1 MATCR
6 APTRWPRRSWRVGED
21 DAAVAAS
28 AVSCLCLRPC
38 PVFLT
43 TSFTCCGQ
51 AYCMWRGRRAFAELH
66 GRRHF
71 GPWARRRSHRVRHRL
86 GRRSRVGQVVLA
98 DAQLE
103 KGKNALKLEGG
114 CNWAVPDKWT
124 DMESGGNFP
133 CDEGGANCNQHLPPP
148 PPLNCEKYCT
158 KSSIAMC
165 SQLGMHCVCESRAH
179 ALCGI
184 DCWHAYLT
192 CDRLVSQ
199 VGTSNTTRLEKA
211 CPTAPAAAVTQAAAA
226 NATPRRWCRTT
237 CFTSLAPGRDS
248 ESGQRGGCDVSPM
261 QHGAVGQNVSSIE
274 PPAMAKSSRRA
285 TPRTG
290 LYY

>member
-1 MATCR
+1 MR
-6 APTRWPRRSWRVGED
+6 MMLPWQRV
-21 DAAVAAS
+21 
-28 AVSCLCLRPC
+28 PC
-38 PVFLT
+38 PVFVSARVL
-43 TSFTCCGQ
+43 SFSPPPSPAVDRPIACGVD
-51 AYCMWRGRRAFAELH
+51 A
-66 GRRHF
+66 
-71 GPWARRRSHRVRHRL
+71 GPLLNYTGGVISDP
-86 GRRSRVGQVVLA
+86 GQGVDHIVSVIGWGVDPESGKSYWQMRNSWGEFWGEMGYA
-98 DAQLE
+98 KVE

>member
-1 MATCR
+1 MEASRTAPGTARRRMCAAPARPSRRPAECVRKWTSTPMQRLSSMATCR

-98 DAQLE
+98 DAQLV
-103 KGKNALKLEGG
+103 GRVLGRDGLRQSREGQER
-114 CNWAVPDKWT
+114 AET
-124 DMESGGNFP
+124 RGG
-133 CDEGGANCNQHLPPP
+133 L
-148 PPLNCEKYCT
+148 
-158 KSSIAMC
+158 
-165 SQLGMHCVCESRAH
+165 QLGCAR
-179 ALCGI
+179 
-184 DCWHAYLT
+184 
-192 CDRLVSQ
+192 Q
-199 VGTSNTTRLEKA
+199 VDGHGERRQLPLRRGRRQLQPAS
-211 CPTAPAAAVTQAAAA
+211 PAAAAAQLREVLHQIIDRDVLAA
-226 NATPRRWCRTT
+226 RHALR
-237 CFTSLAPGRDS
+237 
-248 ESGQRGGCDVSPM
+248 M
-261 QHGAVGQNVSSIE
+261 
-274 PPAMAKSSRRA
+274 
-285 TPRTG
+285 
-290 LYY
+290 